1 MTRLDKIIFLM
12 VNCLSGGNIM
22 NKKEAFSELAAGWA
36 KQDLLYLKE
45 RRLNEF
51 RRAVNRKSAR
61 HDKLLVRFCAGR
73 EGNGRIWGC

>member
-51 RRAVNRKSAR
+51 RRAVNRKAAR
-61 HDKLLVRFCAGR
+61 FEKQRIKFDAGFD
-73 EGNGRIWGC
+73 GKHIWG